1 MRKANAGNTPV
12 DQSRGS
18 SGASLTDTIPL
29 KSGEPQAPHAVAV
42 RRRRL
47 VLAGRPTLAF
57 KMTSRRGRSIANE
70 QRDR

>member
-1 MRKANAGNTPV
+1 MRKANAGNTPATRAAGFG
-12 DQSRGS
+12 DGYKS
-18 SGASLTDTIPL
+18 SEER
-29 KSGEPQAPHAVAV
+29 EPQSPHAVAV